1 MTMRKFNMY
10 ALMGAIALTGT
21 AGFTACSSDD
31 SLTDVAPSIS
41 GETVKTQFTISV
53 PNVNAQGSRVG
64 ADIAQQP
71 GAGGAVTF
79 RGLQNMRLVPI
90 AYTSI
95 PTTEGRLDETMGDQ
109 TTAYNPIVLPAMAA
123 GDIDLKDAGTDKYK
137 VYNDVDIP
145 TGINAFVFYGEAA
158 EGDETSDVVNGALDP
173 SYVDDGWNTTGQ
185 VNSLKFRLRQIYT
198 GSVAS
203 DEAALVTML
212 NAVVTAFGTPQTG
225 GVLEGLLTNFKTMT
239 AGSSNNILLAC
250 QQLYNTLCETD
261 NGIDTNDA
269 TLVTAVKNVLVD
281 GQEAYFSTTQ
291 TSAPY
296 TLAWKTDPNFPG
308 KYNLPDGAV
317 QLTYDTTTNP
327 DSPTFA
333 YANNANYTGEE
344 VVGQFQNIALGDYV
358 YPASLYYWVPTTI
371 RISDNAVLSNLS
383 SPTSWEAILGNYATS
398 GSYTQAAV
406 SATTQSVSLYSP
418 IQYAVASFE
427 INAYFDGEIEDG
439 GENFP
444 GGGKV
449 VTIPTDGMK
458 LTGILIGGQKTVG
471 WDFRQP
477 ATDFTGNDNKEY
489 TIYDASHKS
498 GTGGADAWIPV
509 KTSSTGITPAYSLAL
524 ETKGATDADPEKV
537 RFALEFINN
546 TTEEFVGRD
555 GIVPVGGK
563 FYLVG
568 ELDSETTADG
578 ENAHVKVFEQDHMT
592 VANVSITSLKNAYNT
607 LPDLRSPRLEL
618 GLSVDLTWQTGL
630 EQDVVID

>member
-1 MTMRKFNMY
+1 MIMRKLNKF

-31 SLTDVAPSIS
+31 VLGENGPSISS

-53 PNVNAQGSRVG
+53 PNVSAQGSRVG
-64 ADIAQQP
+64 ADIAQQGNP
-71 GAGGAVTF
+71 VVF

-90 AYTSI
+90 AYE
-95 PTTEGRLDETMGDQ
+95 TTPAQEGRLDATMGGQ
-109 TTAYNPIVLPAMAA
+109 KTAYNPIVLPAMTTS
-123 GDIDLKDAGTDKYK
+123 DLETATNNDRYK
-137 VYNDVDIP
+137 VYNDIDIP

-185 VNSLKFRLRQIYT
+185 VNSLKFRLRPIFT
-198 GSVAS
+198 GSAES
-203 DEAALVTML
+203 DENSLVTML
-212 NAVVTAFGTPQTG
+212 NAIVTAFGTPKAD
-225 GVLEGLLTNFKTMT
+225 GVLEGLLNNFKKMT

-250 QQLYNTLCETD
+250 EQLYNTLSDTGVNFDTD
-261 NGIDTNDA
+261 DN
-269 TLVTAVKNVLVD
+269 TLVNAVKTALE
-281 GQEAYFSTTQ
+281 GYFNKTGD
-291 TSAPY
+291 SAPY
-296 TLAWKTDPNFPG
+296 TLSWKTDPNFPG

-317 QLTYDTTTNP
+317 QLTYADN
-327 DSPTFA
+327 SFA
-333 YANNANYTGEE
+333 YTDNVNYTPETE
-344 VVGQFQNIALGDYV
+344 VTGQLRGVALSDYV

-383 SPTSWEAILGNYATS
+383 SPASWEAILGNYATS
-398 GSYTQAAV
+398 GSYNQAAV

-418 IQYAVASFE
+418 IEYAVASFE
-427 INAYFDGEIEDG
+427 VNAYFDGEIEDG

-471 WDFRQP
+471 WNFRQP
-477 ATDFTGNDNKEY
+477 ETAFADDDNKEY

-498 GTGGADAWIPV
+498 GTGGADAWIPI

-524 ETKGATDADPEKV
+524 ETKGTTDNDPETV

-607 LPDLRSPRLEL
+607 IPDLRSPRLEL

>member
-1 MTMRKFNMY
+1 MRKLNKF

-31 SLTDVAPSIS
+31 VLGENGPSISS

-53 PNVNAQGSRVG
+53 PNVSAQGSRVG
-64 ADIAQQP
+64 ADIAQQGDP
-71 GAGGAVTF
+71 VTF

-90 AYTSI
+90 AYATT
-95 PTTEGRLDETMGDQ
+95 PTQEGRLDATMGNQ
-109 TTAYNPIVLPAMAA
+109 KTAYNPIVLPAMTT
-123 GDIDLKDAGTDKYK
+123 GDLKDAGTDKYK

-185 VNSLKFRLRQIYT
+185 VNSLKFRLRPIFT
-198 GSVAS
+198 GSAES
-203 DEAALVTML
+203 DENSLVTML
-212 NAVVTAFGTPQTG
+212 NAIVTAFGTPKAD
-225 GVLEGLLTNFKTMT
+225 GVLEGLLNNFKKMT

-250 QQLYNTLCETD
+250 EQLYNTLSDTGVNFDTD
-261 NGIDTNDA
+261 DN
-269 TLVTAVKNVLVD
+269 TLVNAVKTALE
-281 GQEAYFSTTQ
+281 GYFNKTGD
-291 TSAPY
+291 SAPY
-296 TLAWKTDPNFPG
+296 TLSWKTDPNFPG

-317 QLTYDTTTNP
+317 QLTYADN
-327 DSPTFA
+327 SFA
-333 YANNANYTGEE
+333 YTDNVNYTPETE
-344 VVGQFQNIALGDYV
+344 VTGQLRGVALGDYV

-371 RISDNAVLSNLS
+371 RISDNSVLSNIS
-383 SPTSWEAILGNYATS
+383 SPTNWESILDNYETG
-398 GSYTQAAV
+398 GSYTPTNV
-406 SATTQSVSLYSP
+406 SITTQSVSLYSP
-418 IQYAVASFE
+418 IQYAVASF
-427 INAYFDGEIEDG
+427 IVNAYFKGEIED
-439 GENFP
+439 

-449 VTIPTDGMK
+449 VTIPTEGMK

-524 ETKGATDADPEKV
+524 ETKSAVSTDPETV

-546 TTEEFVGRD
+546 TDEEFVGRD
-555 GIVPVGGK
+555 GIVPVDGK

-568 ELDSETTADG
+568 ELHSETTADG
-578 ENAHVKVFEQDHMT
+578 GDAHVKVFEQDHKT
-592 VANVSITSLKNAYNT
+592 TANVEITSLKNAYNT
-607 LPDLRSPRLEL
+607 IPDLRSPRLEL
-618 GLSVDLTWQTGL
+618 GLSVDLEWQEGL
-630 EQDVVID
+630 TDDVVIE

>member
-1 MTMRKFNMY
+1 
-10 ALMGAIALTGT
+10 
-21 AGFTACSSDD
+21 
-31 SLTDVAPSIS
+31 
-41 GETVKTQFTISV
+41 
-53 PNVNAQGSRVG
+53 
-64 ADIAQQP
+64 
-71 GAGGAVTF
+71 
-79 RGLQNMRLVPI
+79 
-90 AYTSI
+90 
-95 PTTEGRLDETMGDQ
+95 MGDQ
-109 TTAYNPIVLPAMAA
+109 KTAYNPIVLPAMAT
-123 GDIDLKDAGTDKYK
+123 GDLKDAGTDKYK

-185 VNSLKFRLRQIYT
+185 VNSLKFRLRPIFT
-198 GSVAS
+198 GSAES
-203 DEAALVTML
+203 DENSLVTML
-212 NAVVTAFGTPQTG
+212 NAIVTAFGTPKAD
-225 GVLEGLLTNFKTMT
+225 GVLEGLLNNFKKMT

-250 QQLYNTLCETD
+250 EQLYNTLSDTGVNFDTD
-261 NGIDTNDA
+261 DES
-269 TLVTAVKNVLVD
+269 LVTAVKTALE
-281 GQEAYFSTTQ
+281 GYFNKTGD
-291 TSAPY
+291 SAPY
-296 TLAWKTDPNFPG
+296 TLSWKTDPNFPG

-317 QLTYDTTTNP
+317 QLTYSTN
-327 DSPTFA
+327 TFA
-333 YANNANYTGEE
+333 YTDNVNYTPETE
-344 VVGQFQNIALGDYV
+344 VTGQLRGVALGDYV

-371 RISDNAVLSNLS
+371 RISDNSVLSNIS
-383 SPTSWEAILGNYATS
+383 SPASWDGILDNYETG
-398 GSYTQAAV
+398 GSYTQTNV
-406 SATTQSVSLYSP
+406 SITTQSVSLYSP
-418 IQYAVASFE
+418 IQYAVASF
-427 INAYFDGEIEDG
+427 IVNAYFKGEIEDG

-477 ATDFTGNDNKEY
+477 ATGFTGNDNKEY

-524 ETKGATDADPEKV
+524 ETKGTTDKDPETV

-568 ELDSETTADG
+568 ELESETTADATEDG
-578 ENAHVKVFEQDHMT
+578 KEPHVKVFEQDHKT
-592 VANVSITSLKNAYNT
+592 VANVSITSLKNAYNCI
-607 LPDLRSPRLEL
+607 PDLRSPRLEL
-618 GLSVDLTWQTGL
+618 GLSVNLKWEDGL
-630 EQDVVID
+630 VANVTID

>member
-1 MTMRKFNMY
+1 MRKLNKF

-31 SLTDVAPSIS
+31 VLGENGPSISS

-53 PNVNAQGSRVG
+53 PNVSAQGSRVG
-64 ADIAQQP
+64 ADIAQQGDP
-71 GAGGAVTF
+71 VTF

-90 AYTSI
+90 AYATT
-95 PTTEGRLDETMGDQ
+95 PTQEGRLDATMGDQ
-109 TTAYNPIVLPAMAA
+109 KTAYNPIVLPAMAT
-123 GDIDLKDAGTDKYK
+123 GDLKDAGTDKYK

-185 VNSLKFRLRQIYT
+185 VNSLKFRLRPIFT
-198 GSVAS
+198 GSAES
-203 DEAALVTML
+203 DENSLVTML
-212 NAVVTAFGTPQTG
+212 NAIVTAFGTPKAD
-225 GVLEGLLTNFKTMT
+225 GVLEGLLNNFKKMT

-250 QQLYNTLCETD
+250 EQLYNTLSDTGVNFDTGD
-261 NGIDTNDA
+261 N
-269 TLVTAVKNVLVD
+269 TLVNAVKTALE
-281 GQEAYFSTTQ
+281 GYFNKTGD
-291 TSAPY
+291 SAPY
-296 TLAWKTDPNFPG
+296 TLSWKTDPNFPG

-317 QLTYDTTTNP
+317 QLTYADN
-327 DSPTFA
+327 SFA
-333 YANNANYTGEE
+333 YTDNVNYTPETE
-344 VVGQFQNIALGDYV
+344 VTGQLRGVALGDYV

-371 RISDNAVLSNLS
+371 RISNSSVLSNISSS
-383 SPTSWEAILGNYATS
+383 SPTSWDGILDNYET
-398 GSYTQAAV
+398 GDSYIPANV
-406 SATTQSVSLYSP
+406 SITTQSVSLYSP
-418 IQYAVASFE
+418 IQYAVASF
-427 INAYFDGEIEDG
+427 IVNAYFKGEIED
-439 GENFP
+439 

-449 VTIPTDGMK
+449 VTIPTEGMK

-477 ATDFTGNDNKEY
+477 ATAFTDNDNKEY

-498 GTGGADAWIPV
+498 GTSGENAWIPV

-524 ETKGATDADPEKV
+524 ETKGAVNTDPETV

-546 TTEEFVGRD
+546 TDEEFVGRD

-568 ELDSETTADG
+568 ELHSETTADG
-578 ENAHVKVFEQDHMT
+578 GDAHVKVFEQDHT
-592 VANVSITSLKNAYNT
+592 TTANVEITSLKNAYNT
-607 LPDLRSPRLEL
+607 IPDLRSPRLEL
-618 GLSVDLTWQTGL
+618 GLSVDLEWQEGL
-630 EQDVVID
+630 TDDVVIE

>member
-1 MTMRKFNMY
+1 MRKLNKF

-31 SLTDVAPSIS
+31 VLGENGPSISS

-53 PNVNAQGSRVG
+53 PNVSAQGSRVG
-64 ADIAQQP
+64 ADIAQQGDP
-71 GAGGAVTF
+71 VTF

-90 AYTSI
+90 AYA
-95 PTTEGRLDETMGDQ
+95 TTPPQEGRLDATMGDQ
-109 TTAYNPIVLPAMAA
+109 KTAYNPIVLPAMAT
-123 GDIDLKDAGTDKYK
+123 GDLKGAGTDKYK

-185 VNSLKFRLRQIYT
+185 VNSLKFRLRPIFT
-198 GSVAS
+198 GSAES
-203 DEAALVTML
+203 DENSLVTML
-212 NAVVTAFGTPQTG
+212 NAIVTAFGTPKAD
-225 GVLEGLLTNFKTMT
+225 GVLEGLLNNFKKMT

-250 QQLYNTLCETD
+250 EQLYNTLSDTGVNFDTD
-261 NGIDTNDA
+261 DES
-269 TLVTAVKNVLVD
+269 LVTAVKTALE
-281 GQEAYFSTTQ
+281 GYFNKTG
-291 TSAPY
+291 ADAHY
-296 TLAWKTDPNFPG
+296 TLSWKTDPNFPG

-371 RISDNAVLSNLS
+371 RISDNAVLSNLN
-383 SPTSWEAILGNYATS
+383 SPASWEAILGNYAPS
-398 GSYTQAAV
+398 GSYNQAAV

-427 INAYFDGEIEDG
+427 VNAYFNGEIEDG

-471 WDFRQP
+471 WNFRQP
-477 ATDFTGNDNKEY
+477 ETTFTGDDSKEY
-489 TIYDASHKS
+489 TIYDASQKS
-498 GTGGADAWIPV
+498 GENAWIPI
-509 KTSSTGITPAYSLAL
+509 KTSSKGITPAYSLAL
-524 ETKGATDADPEKV
+524 ETKGTTDNDPETV

-607 LPDLRSPRLEL
+607 IPDLRSPRLEL

>member
-1 MTMRKFNMY
+1 MRKFNMY

-31 SLTDVAPSIS
+31 GLGENGPSISS

-53 PNVNAQGSRVG
+53 PNVSAQGSRVG
-64 ADIAQQP
+64 ADIAQQGDP
-71 GAGGAVTF
+71 VTF

-90 AYTSI
+90 AYKTT
-95 PTTEGRLDETMGDQ
+95 PTQEGRLDATMGNQ
-109 TTAYNPIVLPAMAA
+109 ETSYNPIVLPAMTTT
-123 GDIDLKDAGTDKYK
+123 DLQTATNKDRYR
-137 VYNDVDIP
+137 VYNDIDIP
-145 TGINAFVFYGEAA
+145 VGTNAFLFYGEAA
-158 EGDETSDVVNGALDP
+158 EVTGTTDVDNGALDP
-173 SYVDDGWNTTGQ
+173 SYVDDGWNTAGT
-185 VNSLKFRLRQIYT
+185 VSDIKFRLRQIYT

-212 NAVVTAFGTPQTG
+212 NAVVTAFGTPQTD
-225 GVLEGLLTNFKTMT
+225 GVLEGLLTNFKEMT

-250 QQLYNTLCETD
+250 QQLYNTLSEEG
-261 NGIDTNDA
+261 NGIDEADA

-281 GQEAYFSTTQ
+281 GTDAYFTTQQ

-371 RISDNAVLSNLS
+371 RISDNAVLSNLN
-383 SPTSWEAILGNYATS
+383 SPASWEAILGNYATS
-398 GSYTQAAV
+398 GSYNQAAV

-427 INAYFDGEIEDG
+427 VNAYFNGEIEDG
-439 GENFP
+439 GEDFD

-449 VTIPTDGMK
+449 VTIPTEGMK

-477 ATDFTGNDNKEY
+477 ATAFTDNDNKEY

-498 GTGGADAWIPV
+498 GTSGENAWIPV
-509 KTSSTGITPAYSLAL
+509 KTSSTDITPAYSLAL
-524 ETKGATDADPEKV
+524 ETKGATDANPEKV

-568 ELDSETTADG
+568 ELESETTADATEDG
-578 ENAHVKVFEQDHMT
+578 KEPHVKVFEQDHKT
-592 VANVSITSLKNAYNT
+592 VANVSITSLKNAYNCI
-607 LPDLRSPRLEL
+607 PDLRSPRLEL
-618 GLSVDLTWQTGL
+618 GLSVNLKWEDGL
-630 EQDVVID
+630 VANVTID

>member
-1 MTMRKFNMY
+1 MIMRKLNKF

-31 SLTDVAPSIS
+31 VLGENGPSISS

-53 PNVNAQGSRVG
+53 PNVSAQGSRVG
-64 ADIAQQP
+64 ADIAQQGDP
-71 GAGGAVTF
+71 VTF

-90 AYTSI
+90 AYATT
-95 PTTEGRLDETMGDQ
+95 PTQEGRLDATMGDQ
-109 TTAYNPIVLPAMAA
+109 KTAYNPIVLPAMAT
-123 GDIDLKDAGTDKYK
+123 GDLKDAGTDKYK

-185 VNSLKFRLRQIYT
+185 VNSLKFRLRPIFT
-198 GSVAS
+198 GSAES
-203 DEAALVTML
+203 DENSLVTML
-212 NAVVTAFGTPQTG
+212 NAIVTAFGTPKAD
-225 GVLEGLLTNFKTMT
+225 GVLEGLLNNFKKMT

-250 QQLYNTLCETD
+250 EQLYNTLSDTGVNFGTD
-261 NGIDTNDA
+261 DN
-269 TLVTAVKNVLVD
+269 TLVNAVKTALE
-281 GQEAYFSTTQ
+281 GYFNKTGD
-291 TSAPY
+291 SAPY
-296 TLAWKTDPNFPG
+296 TLSWKTDPNFPG

-317 QLTYDTTTNP
+317 QLTYADN
-327 DSPTFA
+327 SFA
-333 YANNANYTGEE
+333 YTDNVNYTPETE
-344 VVGQFQNIALGDYV
+344 VTGQLRRVALGDYV

-371 RISDNAVLSNLS
+371 RISNNSVLSNISSS
-383 SPTSWEAILGNYATS
+383 SPTSWDGILDNYET
-398 GSYTQAAV
+398 GDSYIPANV
-406 SATTQSVSLYSP
+406 SITTQSVSLYSP
-418 IQYAVASFE
+418 IQYAVASF
-427 INAYFDGEIEDG
+427 IVNAYFKGEIED
-439 GENFP
+439 

-449 VTIPTDGMK
+449 VTIPTEGMK

-524 ETKGATDADPEKV
+524 ETKGTTDTDPETV

-546 TTEEFVGRD
+546 TEEEFVGRD

-568 ELDSETTADG
+568 ELHSETTADG
-578 ENAHVKVFEQDHMT
+578 GDAHVKVFEQDHKT
-592 VANVSITSLKNAYNT
+592 VANVSITSLKNAYNCI
-607 LPDLRSPRLEL
+607 PDLRSPRLEL
-618 GLSVDLTWQTGL
+618 GLSVNLKWEDGL
-630 EQDVVID
+630 VANVTID

>member
-1 MTMRKFNMY
+1 MRKLNKF

-31 SLTDVAPSIS
+31 VLGENGPSISS

-53 PNVNAQGSRVG
+53 PNVSAQGSRVG
-64 ADIAQQP
+64 ADIAQQGDP
-71 GAGGAVTF
+71 VTF
-79 RGLQNMRLVPI
+79 RGLQNMRLIPI
-90 AYTSI
+90 AYE
-95 PTTEGRLDETMGDQ
+95 TTPAQEGRLDATMGGQ
-109 TTAYNPIVLPAMAA
+109 KTAYNPIVLPAMTTS
-123 GDIDLKDAGTDKYK
+123 DLETATNKDRYK
-137 VYNDVDIP
+137 VYNDIDIP

-185 VNSLKFRLRQIYT
+185 VNSLKFRLRPIFT
-198 GSVAS
+198 GSAES
-203 DEAALVTML
+203 DENSLVTML
-212 NAVVTAFGTPQTG
+212 NAIVTAFGTPKAD
-225 GVLEGLLTNFKTMT
+225 GVLEGLLNNFKKMT

-250 QQLYNTLCETD
+250 EQLYNTLSDTGVNFDTD
-261 NGIDTNDA
+261 DES
-269 TLVTAVKNVLVD
+269 LVTAVKTALE
-281 GQEAYFSTTQ
+281 GYFNKTG
-291 TSAPY
+291 ADAHY
-296 TLAWKTDPNFPG
+296 TLSWKTDPNFPG

-344 VVGQFQNIALGDYV
+344 VAGQFQNIALGDYV

-371 RISDNAVLSNLS
+371 RISDNAVLSNLN
-383 SPTSWEAILGNYATS
+383 SPASWDAVLDGYETD
-398 GSYTQAAV
+398 GSYNTQAAV
-406 SATTQSVSLYSP
+406 GPSTQSVSLYSP

-427 INAYFDGEIEDG
+427 VNAYFDGEIEDG

-471 WDFRQP
+471 WNFRQP
-477 ATDFTGNDNKEY
+477 ETAFTGDDSKEY
-489 TIYDASHKS
+489 TIYDASQKS
-498 GTGGADAWIPV
+498 GENAWIPI

-524 ETKGATDADPEKV
+524 ETKGTTDNDPETV

-578 ENAHVKVFEQDHMT
+578 KNAHVKVFEQDHMT

-607 LPDLRSPRLEL
+607 IPDLRSPRLEL

>member
-1 MTMRKFNMY
+1 MIMRKFNMY

-31 SLTDVAPSIS
+31 VLGENGPSISS

-64 ADIAQQP
+64 ADIAQQGNP
-71 GAGGAVTF
+71 VTF

-90 AYTSI
+90 AYKTI
-95 PTTEGRLDETMGDQ
+95 PATEGRLDETMGNQ
-109 TTAYNPIVLPAMAA
+109 ETAYNPIVLPAMTT
-123 GDIDLKDAGTDKYK
+123 GNLKDAGTDKYK
-137 VYNDVDIP
+137 VYNDIDIP

-185 VNSLKFRLRQIYT
+185 VNSLKFRLRPIFT
-198 GSVAS
+198 GSAES
-203 DEAALVTML
+203 DENSLVTML
-212 NAVVTAFGTPQTG
+212 NAIVTAFGTPKAD
-225 GVLEGLLTNFKTMT
+225 GVLEGLLNNFKKMT

-250 QQLYNTLCETD
+250 EQLYNTLSDTGVSFDTD
-261 NGIDTNDA
+261 DEN
-269 TLVTAVKNVLVD
+269 LVSAVKSELEKHFDKSGEN
-281 GQEAYFSTTQ
+281 
-291 TSAPY
+291 APY
-296 TLAWKTDPNFPG
+296 TFTWKTDPNFPG

-317 QLTYDTTTNP
+317 QLTYSTN
-327 DSPTFA
+327 TFA
-333 YANNANYTGEE
+333 YTDNVNYTPETD
-344 VVGQFQNIALGDYV
+344 VTGQLQQVALSDYV

-371 RISDNAVLSNLS
+371 RISDNSVLGNLS
-383 SPTSWEAILGNYATS
+383 SPTSWKGILDNYAS
-398 GSYTQAAV
+398 GGSYTQTNV

-418 IQYAVASFE
+418 IEYAVASF
-427 INAYFDGEIEDG
+427 IVNAYFKGEIEDG

-449 VTIPTDGMK
+449 VTIPTEGMK

-471 WDFRQP
+471 WNFRQP
-477 ATDFTGNDNKEY
+477 ATAFADNDNKEY
-489 TIYDASHKS
+489 TIYDGSQK
-498 GTGGADAWIPV
+498 ADGNNWIPV
-509 KTSSTGITPAYSLAL
+509 KTSSKGIIPAYSLAL
-524 ETKGATDADPEKV
+524 ETKGTTDNDPETV

-568 ELDSETTADG
+568 ELHSETTADG
-578 ENAHVKVFEQDHMT
+578 RDAHVKVFEQDHT
-592 VANVSITSLKNAYNT
+592 TTANVEITSLKNAYNT
-607 LPDLRSPRLEL
+607 IPDLRSPRLEL

-630 EQDVVID
+630 TDDVVIE

>member
-1 MTMRKFNMY
+1 MIMRKLNKF

-31 SLTDVAPSIS
+31 VLGENGPSISS

-53 PNVNAQGSRVG
+53 PNVSAQGSRVG
-64 ADIAQQP
+64 EDIAQQGNP
-71 GAGGAVTF
+71 VVF

-90 AYTSI
+90 AYE
-95 PTTEGRLDETMGDQ
+95 TTPAQEGRLDATMGGQ

-185 VNSLKFRLRQIYT
+185 VNSLKFRLRPIFT
-198 GSVAS
+198 GSAES
-203 DEAALVTML
+203 DENSLVTML
-212 NAVVTAFGTPQTG
+212 NAIVTAFGTPKAD
-225 GVLEGLLTNFKTMT
+225 GVLAGLLENFKGMT

-250 QQLYNTLCETD
+250 EQLYNTLSDTGVNFDTD
-261 NGIDTNDA
+261 DES
-269 TLVTAVKNVLVD
+269 LVTAVKAALD
-281 GQEAYFSTTQ
+281 TYFDKTGA
-291 TSAPY
+291 SAPY
-296 TLAWKTDPNFPG
+296 TLSWKTDPNFPG

-317 QLTYDTTTNP
+317 QLTYKDN
-327 DSPTFA
+327 SFA
-333 YANNANYTGEE
+333 YTDNVNYTPDTE
-344 VVGQFQNIALGDYV
+344 VTGQLRGVALSDYV

-371 RISDNAVLSNLS
+371 RISDNSVLSNIS
-383 SPTSWEAILGNYATS
+383 SPASWDGILDNYETG
-398 GSYTQAAV
+398 GSYTPANV
-406 SATTQSVSLYSP
+406 SITTQSVSLYSP
-418 IQYAVASFE
+418 IQYAVASF
-427 INAYFDGEIEDG
+427 IVNAYFKGEIEDG

-524 ETKGATDADPEKV
+524 ETKGTTDKDPETV

-546 TTEEFVGRD
+546 TEEEFVGRD

-568 ELDSETTADG
+568 ELHSETTADG
-578 ENAHVKVFEQDHMT
+578 GDAHVKVFEQDHKT
-592 VANVSITSLKNAYNT
+592 VANVSITSLKNAYNCI
-607 LPDLRSPRLEL
+607 PDLRSPRLEL
-618 GLSVDLTWQTGL
+618 GLSVNLKWEDGL
-630 EQDVVID
+630 VANVTID

>member
-1 MTMRKFNMY
+1 MIMRKLNKF

-31 SLTDVAPSIS
+31 VLGENGPSISS

-53 PNVNAQGSRVG
+53 PNVSAQGSRVG
-64 ADIAQQP
+64 EDIAQQGNP
-71 GAGGAVTF
+71 VVF

-90 AYTSI
+90 AYE
-95 PTTEGRLDETMGDQ
+95 TTPAQEGRLDATMGDQ

-173 SYVDDGWNTTGQ
+173 SYVDDGWNESGK
-185 VNSLKFRLRQIYT
+185 VNLLKFRLRPIFT
-198 GSVAS
+198 GNAES
-203 DEAALVTML
+203 DETSLVTML
-212 NAVVTAFGTPQTG
+212 NAIVTAFGTPKAD
-225 GVLEGLLTNFKTMT
+225 GVLEGLLNNFKKMT

-250 QQLYNTLCETD
+250 EQLYNTLSDTGVNFDTD
-261 NGIDTNDA
+261 DES
-269 TLVTAVKNVLVD
+269 LVTAVKAALD
-281 GQEAYFSTTQ
+281 TYFDKTGA
-291 TSAPY
+291 SASY
-296 TLAWKTDPNFPG
+296 TLSWKTDPNFPG

-317 QLTYDTTTNP
+317 QLTYKDN
-327 DSPTFA
+327 SFA
-333 YANNANYTGEE
+333 YTDNVNYTPDTE
-344 VVGQFQNIALGDYV
+344 VTGQLRGVALGDYV

-371 RISDNAVLSNLS
+371 RISDNSVLSNIS
-383 SPTSWEAILGNYATS
+383 SPTNWESILDNYETG
-398 GSYTQAAV
+398 GSYTPAKV
-406 SATTQSVSLYSP
+406 STTTQSVSLYSP
-418 IQYAVASFE
+418 IQYAVASF
-427 INAYFDGEIEDG
+427 IVNAYFKGEIEDG
-439 GENFP
+439 GEDFA

-477 ATDFTGNDNKEY
+477 ATAFTDNDNKEY

-498 GTGGADAWIPV
+498 GTSGENAWIPV

-524 ETKGATDADPEKV
+524 ETKGAVSKDPETV

-546 TTEEFVGRD
+546 TDEEFVGRD

-568 ELDSETTADG
+568 ELHSETTADG
-578 ENAHVKVFEQDHMT
+578 GDAHVKVFEQDHT
-592 VANVSITSLKNAYNT
+592 TTANVEITSLKNAYNT
-607 LPDLRSPRLEL
+607 IPDLRSPRLEL
-618 GLSVDLTWQTGL
+618 GLSVDLEWQEGL
-630 EQDVVID
+630 TDDVVIE

>member
-1 MTMRKFNMY
+1 MRKLNKF

-31 SLTDVAPSIS
+31 VLGENGPSISS
-41 GETVKTQFTISV
+41 GETVKTQFTISL
-53 PNVNAQGSRVG
+53 PNVSAQGSRVG
-64 ADIAQQP
+64 ADIAQQGNP
-71 GAGGAVTF
+71 VVF

-90 AYTSI
+90 AYK
-95 PTTEGRLDETMGDQ
+95 TTPAQEGRLDATMGDQ

-185 VNSLKFRLRQIYT
+185 VNSLKFRLRPIFT
-198 GSVAS
+198 GSAES
-203 DEAALVTML
+203 DENSLVTML
-212 NAVVTAFGTPQTG
+212 NAIVTAFGTPKAD
-225 GVLEGLLTNFKTMT
+225 GVLEGLLNNFKKMT

-250 QQLYNTLCETD
+250 EQLYNTLSDTGVNFDTD
-261 NGIDTNDA
+261 DN
-269 TLVTAVKNVLVD
+269 TLVNAVKTALE
-281 GQEAYFSTTQ
+281 GYFNKTGD
-291 TSAPY
+291 SAPY
-296 TLAWKTDPNFPG
+296 TLSWKTDPNFPG

-317 QLTYDTTTNP
+317 QLTYADN
-327 DSPTFA
+327 SFA
-333 YANNANYTGEE
+333 YTDNVNYTPETE
-344 VVGQFQNIALGDYV
+344 VTGQLRGVALGDYV

-371 RISDNAVLSNLS
+371 RISDHSVLSNIS
-383 SPTSWEAILGNYATS
+383 SPTNWESILDNYET
-398 GSYTQAAV
+398 GDSYTPTNV
-406 SATTQSVSLYSP
+406 SITTQSVSLYSP
-418 IQYAVASFE
+418 IQYAVASF
-427 INAYFDGEIEDG
+427 IVNAYFKGEIEDG
-439 GENFP
+439 GEDFA

-449 VTIPTDGMK
+449 VTIPTEGMK

-477 ATDFTGNDNKEY
+477 ATDFTDNDNKEY

-524 ETKGATDADPEKV
+524 ETKGTTDTDPETV

-546 TTEEFVGRD
+546 TEEEFVGRD

-568 ELDSETTADG
+568 ELHSETTADG
-578 ENAHVKVFEQDHMT
+578 GDAHVKVFEQDHKT
-592 VANVSITSLKNAYNT
+592 TANVEITSLKNAYNT
-607 LPDLRSPRLEL
+607 IPDLRSPRLEL
-618 GLSVDLTWQTGL
+618 GLSVDLEWQEGL
-630 EQDVVID
+630 TDDVVIE

>member
-1 MTMRKFNMY
+1 MRKLNKF
-10 ALMGAIALTGT
+10 ALMGAIALTGA

-31 SLTDVAPSIS
+31 VLGENGPSISS

-53 PNVNAQGSRVG
+53 PNVSAQGSRVG
-64 ADIAQQP
+64 EDIAQQGNP
-71 GAGGAVTF
+71 VVF

-90 AYTSI
+90 AYE
-95 PTTEGRLDETMGDQ
+95 TTPAQEGRLDATMGDQ

-173 SYVDDGWNTTGQ
+173 SYVDDGWNESGK
-185 VNSLKFRLRQIYT
+185 VNLLKFRLRPIFT
-198 GSVAS
+198 GSAES
-203 DEAALVTML
+203 DENSLVTML
-212 NAVVTAFGTPQTG
+212 NAIVTAFGTPKAD
-225 GVLEGLLTNFKTMT
+225 GVLEGLLNNFKKMT

-250 QQLYNTLCETD
+250 EQLYNTLSDTGVNFDTD
-261 NGIDTNDA
+261 DN
-269 TLVTAVKNVLVD
+269 TLVNAVKTALE
-281 GQEAYFSTTQ
+281 GYFNKTGD
-291 TSAPY
+291 SAPY
-296 TLAWKTDPNFPG
+296 TLSWKTDPNFPG

-317 QLTYDTTTNP
+317 QLTYADN
-327 DSPTFA
+327 SFA
-333 YANNANYTGEE
+333 YTDNVNYTPETE
-344 VVGQFQNIALGDYV
+344 VTGQLRGVALGDYV

-371 RISDNAVLSNLS
+371 RISDNSVLSNISSS
-383 SPTSWEAILGNYATS
+383 SPASWDGILDNYETG
-398 GSYTQAAV
+398 GSYTQTNV
-406 SATTQSVSLYSP
+406 SITTQSVSLYSP
-418 IQYAVASFE
+418 IQYAVASF
-427 INAYFDGEIEDG
+427 IVKAYFKGEIEDG
-439 GENFP
+439 GEDFA

-449 VTIPTDGMK
+449 VTIPTEGMK

-498 GTGGADAWIPV
+498 GTSGENAWIPV

-524 ETKGATDADPEKV
+524 ETKGAVNNTDPETV

-546 TTEEFVGRD
+546 TEEEFVGRD

-568 ELDSETTADG
+568 ELHSETTADG
-578 ENAHVKVFEQDHMT
+578 GDAHVKVFEQDHT
-592 VANVSITSLKNAYNT
+592 TTANVEITSLKNAYNT
-607 LPDLRSPRLEL
+607 IPDLRSPRLEL

-630 EQDVVID
+630 KQDVVID

>member
-1 MTMRKFNMY
+1 MRKLNKF

-31 SLTDVAPSIS
+31 VLGENGPSISS

-53 PNVNAQGSRVG
+53 PNVSAQGSRVG
-64 ADIAQQP
+64 ADIAQQGDP
-71 GAGGAVTF
+71 VTF

-90 AYTSI
+90 AYA
-95 PTTEGRLDETMGDQ
+95 TTPPQEGRLDATMGDQ
-109 TTAYNPIVLPAMAA
+109 KTAYNPIVLPAMAT
-123 GDIDLKDAGTDKYK
+123 GDLKDAGTDRYK

-185 VNSLKFRLRQIYT
+185 VNSLKFRLRPIFT
-198 GSVAS
+198 GSAES
-203 DEAALVTML
+203 DENSLVTML
-212 NAVVTAFGTPQTG
+212 NAIVTAFGTPKAD
-225 GVLEGLLTNFKTMT
+225 GVLKGLLNNFKKMT

-250 QQLYNTLCETD
+250 EQLYNTLSDTGVNFDTD
-261 NGIDTNDA
+261 DES
-269 TLVTAVKNVLVD
+269 LVTAVKTALE
-281 GQEAYFSTTQ
+281 GYFNKTGTD
-291 TSAPY
+291 APY
-296 TLAWKTDPNFPG
+296 TLGWKTDPNFPG

-317 QLTYDTTTNP
+317 QLTYDTTTTP

-344 VVGQFQNIALGDYV
+344 VAGQFQNIALGDYV

-371 RISDNAVLSNLS
+371 RISDNSVLSNISSS
-383 SPTSWEAILGNYATS
+383 SPTSWDGILDKYES
-398 GSYTQAAV
+398 EGSYTPANV
-406 SATTQSVSLYSP
+406 SITTQSVSLYSP
-418 IQYAVASFE
+418 IQYAVASF
-427 INAYFDGEIEDG
+427 IVNAYFKGEIED
-439 GENFP
+439 

-449 VTIPTDGMK
+449 VTIPTEGMK

-524 ETKGATDADPEKV
+524 ETKGAVSTDPETV

-546 TTEEFVGRD
+546 TEEEFVGRD

-568 ELDSETTADG
+568 ELHSETTADG
-578 ENAHVKVFEQDHMT
+578 GDAHVKVFEQDHKTM
-592 VANVSITSLKNAYNT
+592 ANVSITSLKNAYNCI
-607 LPDLRSPRLEL
+607 PDLRSPRLEL
-618 GLSVDLTWQTGL
+618 GLSVNLKWEDGL
-630 EQDVVID
+630 VANVTID

>member
-1 MTMRKFNMY
+1 MIMRKLNKF

-31 SLTDVAPSIS
+31 VLGENGPSISS

-53 PNVNAQGSRVG
+53 PNVSAQGSRVG
-64 ADIAQQP
+64 EDIAQQGNP
-71 GAGGAVTF
+71 VVF

-90 AYTSI
+90 AYE
-95 PTTEGRLDETMGDQ
+95 TTPAQEGRLDATMGDQ

-173 SYVDDGWNTTGQ
+173 SYVDDGWNESGK
-185 VNSLKFRLRQIYT
+185 VNLLKFRLRPIFT
-198 GSVAS
+198 GSAES
-203 DEAALVTML
+203 DENSLVTML
-212 NAVVTAFGTPQTG
+212 NAIVTAFGTPKAD
-225 GVLEGLLTNFKTMT
+225 GVLEGLLNNFKKMT

-250 QQLYNTLCETD
+250 EQLYNTLSDTGVNFDTD
-261 NGIDTNDA
+261 DES
-269 TLVTAVKNVLVD
+269 LVTAVKTALE
-281 GQEAYFSTTQ
+281 GYFNKTGD
-291 TSAPY
+291 SAPY
-296 TLAWKTDPNFPG
+296 TLSWKTDPNFPG

-317 QLTYDTTTNP
+317 QLTYSTN
-327 DSPTFA
+327 TFA
-333 YANNANYTGEE
+333 YTDNVNYTPETE
-344 VVGQFQNIALGDYV
+344 VTGQLRGVALGDYV

-371 RISDNAVLSNLS
+371 RISDNSVLSNIS
-383 SPTSWEAILGNYATS
+383 SPASWDGILDNYETG
-398 GSYTQAAV
+398 GSYTQTNV
-406 SATTQSVSLYSP
+406 SITTQSVSLYSP
-418 IQYAVASFE
+418 IQYAVASF
-427 INAYFDGEIEDG
+427 IVNAYFKGEIED
-439 GENFP
+439 

-449 VTIPTDGMK
+449 VTIPTEGMK

-524 ETKGATDADPEKV
+524 ETKGTTDTDPETV

-546 TTEEFVGRD
+546 TEEEFVGRD

-568 ELDSETTADG
+568 ELHSETTADG
-578 ENAHVKVFEQDHMT
+578 GDAHVKVFEQDHKT
-592 VANVSITSLKNAYNT
+592 VANVSITSLKNAYNCI
-607 LPDLRSPRLEL
+607 PDLRSPRLEL
-618 GLSVDLTWQTGL
+618 GLSVNLKWEDGL
-630 EQDVVID
+630 VANVTID

>member
-1 MTMRKFNMY
+1 MIMRKLNKF

-31 SLTDVAPSIS
+31 VLGENGPSISS

-53 PNVNAQGSRVG
+53 PNVSAQGSRVG
-64 ADIAQQP
+64 ADIAQQGDP
-71 GAGGAVTF
+71 VTF

-90 AYTSI
+90 AYATT
-95 PTTEGRLDETMGDQ
+95 PTQEGRLDATMGDQ
-109 TTAYNPIVLPAMAA
+109 KTAYNPIVLPAMAT
-123 GDIDLKDAGTDKYK
+123 GDLKDAGTDKYK

-145 TGINAFVFYGEAA
+145 TRINAFVFYGEAA

-185 VNSLKFRLRQIYT
+185 VNSLKFRLRPIFT
-198 GSVAS
+198 GSAES
-203 DEAALVTML
+203 DENSLVTML
-212 NAVVTAFGTPQTG
+212 NAIVTAFGTPKAD
-225 GVLEGLLTNFKTMT
+225 GVLEGLLNNFKKMT

-250 QQLYNTLCETD
+250 EQLYNTLSDTGVSFDTD
-261 NGIDTNDA
+261 DES
-269 TLVTAVKNVLVD
+269 LVTAVKTALE
-281 GQEAYFSTTQ
+281 GYFNKTGTD
-291 TSAPY
+291 APY
-296 TLAWKTDPNFPG
+296 TLGWKTDPNFPG

-317 QLTYDTTTNP
+317 QLTYADN
-327 DSPTFA
+327 SFA
-333 YANNANYTGEE
+333 YTDNVNYTPETE
-344 VVGQFQNIALGDYV
+344 VTGQLRGVALSDYV

-371 RISDNAVLSNLS
+371 RISDNSVLSNIS
-383 SPTSWEAILGNYATS
+383 SPASWDGILDNYETG
-398 GSYTQAAV
+398 GSYTQTNV
-406 SATTQSVSLYSP
+406 SITTQSVSLYSP
-418 IQYAVASFE
+418 IQYAVASF
-427 INAYFDGEIEDG
+427 IVNAYFKGEIED
-439 GENFP
+439 

-449 VTIPTDGMK
+449 VTIPTEGMK

-524 ETKGATDADPEKV
+524 ETKGTTDTDPETV

-546 TTEEFVGRD
+546 TEEEFVGRD

-568 ELDSETTADG
+568 ELHSETTADG
-578 ENAHVKVFEQDHMT
+578 GDAHVKVFEQDHKT
-592 VANVSITSLKNAYNT
+592 TANVEITSLKNAYNT
-607 LPDLRSPRLEL
+607 IPDLRSPRLEL
-618 GLSVDLTWQTGL
+618 GLSVDLEWLPGL
-630 EQDVVID
+630 TDDVVIE

>member
-1 MTMRKFNMY
+1 MRKLNKF

-31 SLTDVAPSIS
+31 VLGENGPSISS

-53 PNVNAQGSRVG
+53 PNVSAQGSRVG
-64 ADIAQQP
+64 ADIAQQGDP
-71 GAGGAVTF
+71 VTF

-90 AYTSI
+90 AYATT
-95 PTTEGRLDETMGDQ
+95 PTQEGRLDATMGDQ
-109 TTAYNPIVLPAMAA
+109 KTAYNPIVLPAMAT
-123 GDIDLKDAGTDKYK
+123 GDLKDAGTDKYK

-185 VNSLKFRLRQIYT
+185 VNSLKFRLRPIFT
-198 GSVAS
+198 GSAES
-203 DEAALVTML
+203 DENSLVTML
-212 NAVVTAFGTPQTG
+212 NAIVTAFGTPKAD
-225 GVLEGLLTNFKTMT
+225 GVLEGLLNNFKKMT

-250 QQLYNTLCETD
+250 EQLYNTLSDTGVNFGTD
-261 NGIDTNDA
+261 DN
-269 TLVTAVKNVLVD
+269 TLVNAVKTALE
-281 GQEAYFSTTQ
+281 GYFNKTGD
-291 TSAPY
+291 SAPY
-296 TLAWKTDPNFPG
+296 TLSWKTDPNFPG

-317 QLTYDTTTNP
+317 QLTYADN
-327 DSPTFA
+327 SFA
-333 YANNANYTGEE
+333 YTDNVNYTPETE
-344 VVGQFQNIALGDYV
+344 VTGQLRRVALGDYV

-371 RISDNAVLSNLS
+371 RISNNSVLSNISSS
-383 SPTSWEAILGNYATS
+383 SPTSWDGILDNYET
-398 GSYTQAAV
+398 GDSYIPANV
-406 SATTQSVSLYSP
+406 SITTQSVSLYSP
-418 IQYAVASFE
+418 IQYAVASF
-427 INAYFDGEIEDG
+427 IVNAYFKGEIED
-439 GENFP
+439 

-449 VTIPTDGMK
+449 VTIPTEGMK

-524 ETKGATDADPEKV
+524 ETKGTTDTDPETV

-546 TTEEFVGRD
+546 TEEEFVGRD

-568 ELDSETTADG
+568 ELHSETTADG
-578 ENAHVKVFEQDHMT
+578 GDAHVKVFEQDHKT
-592 VANVSITSLKNAYNT
+592 VANVSITSLKNAYNCI
-607 LPDLRSPRLEL
+607 PDLRSPRLEL
-618 GLSVDLTWQTGL
+618 GLSVNLKWEDGL
-630 EQDVVID
+630 VANVTID

>member
-1 MTMRKFNMY
+1 MIMRKLNKF

-31 SLTDVAPSIS
+31 VLGENGPSISS

-53 PNVNAQGSRVG
+53 PNVSAQGSRVG
-64 ADIAQQP
+64 ADIAQQGDP
-71 GAGGAVTF
+71 VTF

-90 AYTSI
+90 AYATT
-95 PTTEGRLDETMGDQ
+95 PTQEGRLDATMGDQ
-109 TTAYNPIVLPAMAA
+109 KTAYNPIVLPAMAT
-123 GDIDLKDAGTDKYK
+123 GDLKDAGTDKYK

-185 VNSLKFRLRQIYT
+185 VNSLKFRLRPIFT
-198 GSVAS
+198 GSAES
-203 DEAALVTML
+203 DENSLVTML
-212 NAVVTAFGTPQTG
+212 NAIVTAFGTPKAD
-225 GVLEGLLTNFKTMT
+225 GVLEGLLNNFKKMT

-250 QQLYNTLCETD
+250 EQLYNTLSDTGVNFDTGD
-261 NGIDTNDA
+261 N
-269 TLVTAVKNVLVD
+269 TLVNAVKTALE
-281 GQEAYFSTTQ
+281 GYFNKTGD
-291 TSAPY
+291 SAPY
-296 TLAWKTDPNFPG
+296 TLSWKTDPNFPG

-317 QLTYDTTTNP
+317 QLTYADN
-327 DSPTFA
+327 SFA
-333 YANNANYTGEE
+333 YTDNVNYTPETE
-344 VVGQFQNIALGDYV
+344 VTGQLRGVALGDYV

-371 RISDNAVLSNLS
+371 RISNSSVLSNISSS
-383 SPTSWEAILGNYATS
+383 SPTSWDGILDNYET
-398 GSYTQAAV
+398 GDSYIPANV
-406 SATTQSVSLYSP
+406 SITTQSVSLYSP
-418 IQYAVASFE
+418 IQYAVASF
-427 INAYFDGEIEDG
+427 IVNAYFKGEIED
-439 GENFP
+439 

-449 VTIPTDGMK
+449 VTIPTEGMK

-477 ATDFTGNDNKEY
+477 ATAFTDNDNKEY

-498 GTGGADAWIPV
+498 GTSGENAWIPV

-524 ETKGATDADPEKV
+524 ETKGAVNTDPETV

-546 TTEEFVGRD
+546 TDEEFVGRD

-568 ELDSETTADG
+568 ELHSETTADG
-578 ENAHVKVFEQDHMT
+578 GDAHVKVFEQDHT
-592 VANVSITSLKNAYNT
+592 TTANVEITSLKNAYNT
-607 LPDLRSPRLEL
+607 IPDLRSPRLEL
-618 GLSVDLTWQTGL
+618 GLSVDLEWQEGL
-630 EQDVVID
+630 TDDVVIE

>member
-1 MTMRKFNMY
+1 MRKLNKF

-31 SLTDVAPSIS
+31 VLGENGPSISS

-53 PNVNAQGSRVG
+53 PNVSAQGSRVG
-64 ADIAQQP
+64 EDIAQQGNP
-71 GAGGAVTF
+71 VVF

-90 AYTSI
+90 AYA
-95 PTTEGRLDETMGDQ
+95 TTPAQEGRLDATMGGQ
-109 TTAYNPIVLPAMAA
+109 KTAYNPIVLPAMAT
-123 GDIDLKDAGTDKYK
+123 GDLKDAGTDKYK

-185 VNSLKFRLRQIYT
+185 VNSLKFRLRPIFT
-198 GSVAS
+198 GSAES
-203 DEAALVTML
+203 DENSLVTML
-212 NAVVTAFGTPQTG
+212 NAIVTAFGTPKAD
-225 GVLEGLLTNFKTMT
+225 GVLEGLLNNFKKMT

-250 QQLYNTLCETD
+250 EQLYNTLSDTGVNFDTD
-261 NGIDTNDA
+261 DES
-269 TLVTAVKNVLVD
+269 LVTAVKTALE
-281 GQEAYFSTTQ
+281 GYFNKTGD
-291 TSAPY
+291 SAPY
-296 TLAWKTDPNFPG
+296 TLSWKTDPNFPG

-317 QLTYDTTTNP
+317 QLTYADN
-327 DSPTFA
+327 SFA
-333 YANNANYTGEE
+333 YTDNVNYTPETE
-344 VVGQFQNIALGDYV
+344 VTGQLRGVALGDYV

-371 RISDNAVLSNLS
+371 RISDNSVLSNIS
-383 SPTSWEAILGNYATS
+383 SPTNWESILDNYETR
-398 GSYTQAAV
+398 GSYTPTNV
-406 SATTQSVSLYSP
+406 SITTQSVSLYSP
-418 IQYAVASFE
+418 IQYAVASF
-427 INAYFDGEIEDG
+427 IVNAYFKGEIED
-439 GENFP
+439 

-607 LPDLRSPRLEL
+607 IPDLRSPRLEL

>member
-1 MTMRKFNMY
+1 MRKLNKF

-31 SLTDVAPSIS
+31 VLGENGPSISS

-53 PNVNAQGSRVG
+53 PNVSAQGSRVG
-64 ADIAQQP
+64 ADIAQQGDP
-71 GAGGAVTF
+71 VTF

-90 AYTSI
+90 AYA
-95 PTTEGRLDETMGDQ
+95 TTPPQEGRLDATMGDQ
-109 TTAYNPIVLPAMAA
+109 KTAYNPIVLPAMAT
-123 GDIDLKDAGTDKYK
+123 GDLKDAGTDRYK

-185 VNSLKFRLRQIYT
+185 VNSLKFRLRPIFT
-198 GSVAS
+198 GSAES
-203 DEAALVTML
+203 DENSLVTML
-212 NAVVTAFGTPQTG
+212 NAIVTAFGTPKAD
-225 GVLEGLLTNFKTMT
+225 GVLEGLLNNFKKMT

-250 QQLYNTLCETD
+250 EQLYNTLSDTGVNFDTD
-261 NGIDTNDA
+261 DN
-269 TLVTAVKNVLVD
+269 TLVNAVKTALE
-281 GQEAYFSTTQ
+281 GYFNKTGD
-291 TSAPY
+291 SAPY
-296 TLAWKTDPNFPG
+296 TLSWKTDPNFPG

-317 QLTYDTTTNP
+317 QLTYADN
-327 DSPTFA
+327 SFA
-333 YANNANYTGEE
+333 YTDNVNYTPETE
-344 VVGQFQNIALGDYV
+344 VTGQLRGVALGDYV

-371 RISDNAVLSNLS
+371 RISDHSVLSNIS
-383 SPTSWEAILGNYATS
+383 SPTNWESILDNYET
-398 GSYTQAAV
+398 GDSYTPTNV
-406 SATTQSVSLYSP
+406 SITTQSVSLYYP
-418 IQYAVASFE
+418 IQYAVASF
-427 INAYFDGEIEDG
+427 IVNAYFKGEIED
-439 GENFP
+439 

-449 VTIPTDGMK
+449 VTIPTEGMK

-489 TIYDASHKS
+489 TIYDASQVVKDGEGS
-498 GTGGADAWIPV
+498 ITTNWIPV

-524 ETKGATDADPEKV
+524 ETKRATDADPEKV

-568 ELDSETTADG
+568 ELESETTADG
-578 ENAHVKVFEQDHMT
+578 GDAHVKVFEQDHKTM
-592 VANVSITSLKNAYNT
+592 ANVSITSLKNAYNCI
-607 LPDLRSPRLEL
+607 PDLRSPRLEL
-618 GLSVDLTWQTGL
+618 GLSVNLKWEDGL
-630 EQDVVID
+630 VANVTID

>member
-1 MTMRKFNMY
+1 MIMRKLNKF

-31 SLTDVAPSIS
+31 VLGENGPSISS

-53 PNVNAQGSRVG
+53 PNVSAQGSRVG
-64 ADIAQQP
+64 EDIAQQGNP
-71 GAGGAVTF
+71 VVF

-90 AYTSI
+90 AYE
-95 PTTEGRLDETMGDQ
+95 TTPAQEGRLDATMGDQ

-173 SYVDDGWNTTGQ
+173 SYVDDGWNESGK
-185 VNSLKFRLRQIYT
+185 VNLLKFRLRPIFT
-198 GSVAS
+198 GSAES
-203 DEAALVTML
+203 DENSLVTML
-212 NAVVTAFGTPQTG
+212 NAIVTAFGTPKAD
-225 GVLEGLLTNFKTMT
+225 GVLAGLLENFKGMT

-250 QQLYNTLCETD
+250 EQLYNTLSDTGVNFDTD
-261 NGIDTNDA
+261 DES
-269 TLVTAVKNVLVD
+269 LVTAVKAALD
-281 GQEAYFSTTQ
+281 THFDKTGAD
-291 TSAPY
+291 APY
-296 TLAWKTDPNFPG
+296 TLSWKTDPNFPG

-317 QLTYDTTTNP
+317 QLTYADN
-327 DSPTFA
+327 SFA
-333 YANNANYTGEE
+333 YTDNVNYTPETE
-344 VVGQFQNIALGDYV
+344 VTGQLRGVALGDYV

-371 RISDNAVLSNLS
+371 RISNNSVLSNISSS
-383 SPTSWEAILGNYATS
+383 SPTSWDGILDNYES
-398 GSYTQAAV
+398 GGSYTQTNV
-406 SATTQSVSLYSP
+406 SITTQSVSLYSP
-418 IQYAVASFE
+418 IQYAVASF
-427 INAYFDGEIEDG
+427 IVKAYFKGEIEDG
-439 GENFP
+439 GEDFA

-449 VTIPTDGMK
+449 VTIPTEGMK

-524 ETKGATDADPEKV
+524 ETKGTPDTDPETV

-546 TTEEFVGRD
+546 TEEEFVGRD

-568 ELDSETTADG
+568 ELHSETTADG
-578 ENAHVKVFEQDHMT
+578 GDAHVKVFEQDHKT
-592 VANVSITSLKNAYNT
+592 TANVEITSLKNAYNT
-607 LPDLRSPRLEL
+607 IPDLRSPRLEL

>member
-1 MTMRKFNMY
+1 MRKLNKF

-31 SLTDVAPSIS
+31 VLGENGPSISS

-53 PNVNAQGSRVG
+53 PNVSAQGSRVG
-64 ADIAQQP
+64 EDIAQQGNP
-71 GAGGAVTF
+71 VVF

-90 AYTSI
+90 AYE
-95 PTTEGRLDETMGDQ
+95 TTPAQEGRLDATMGNQ
-109 TTAYNPIVLPAMAA
+109 ETSYNPIVLPAMTTT
-123 GDIDLKDAGTDKYK
+123 DLQTATNNDRYR
-137 VYNDVDIP
+137 VYNDIDIP
-145 TGINAFVFYGEAA
+145 VGTNAFLFYGEAA
-158 EGDETSDVVNGALDP
+158 EVTGTTDVDNGALDP
-173 SYVDDGWNTTGQ
+173 SYVDDGWNTAGT
-185 VNSLKFRLRQIYT
+185 VSDIKFRLRQIYT

-203 DEAALVTML
+203 DETALVNML
-212 NAVVTAFGTPQTG
+212 NAVVTAFGTPQTD
-225 GVLEGLLTNFKTMT
+225 GVLEGLLTNFKEMT

-250 QQLYNTLCETD
+250 QQLYNTLSEEG
-261 NGIDTNDA
+261 NGIDEADA

-281 GQEAYFSTTQ
+281 GTDAYFTTQQ

-344 VVGQFQNIALGDYV
+344 VVGQFPNIALGDYV

-383 SPTSWEAILGNYATS
+383 SPTSWEAILGNYAPS

-471 WDFRQP
+471 WNFRQP
-477 ATDFTGNDNKEY
+477 ETAFSGDDSKEY
-489 TIYDASHKS
+489 TIYDASQKS
-498 GTGGADAWIPV
+498 GENAWIPI

-524 ETKGATDADPEKV
+524 ETKGTTDNDPETV

-607 LPDLRSPRLEL
+607 IPDLRSPRLEL

>member
-1 MTMRKFNMY
+1 MRKLNKF

-31 SLTDVAPSIS
+31 VLGENGPSISS

-53 PNVNAQGSRVG
+53 PNVSAQGSRVG
-64 ADIAQQP
+64 ADIAQQGDP
-71 GAGGAVTF
+71 VTF

-90 AYTSI
+90 AYATT
-95 PTTEGRLDETMGDQ
+95 PTQEGRLDATMGDQ
-109 TTAYNPIVLPAMAA
+109 KTAYNPIVLPAMAT
-123 GDIDLKDAGTDKYK
+123 GDLKDAGTDKYK

-185 VNSLKFRLRQIYT
+185 VNSLKFRLRPIFT
-198 GSVAS
+198 GSAES
-203 DEAALVTML
+203 DENSLVTML
-212 NAVVTAFGTPQTG
+212 NAIVTAFGTPKAD
-225 GVLEGLLTNFKTMT
+225 GVLEGLLNNFKKMT

-250 QQLYNTLCETD
+250 EQLYNTLSDTGVNFDTD
-261 NGIDTNDA
+261 DES
-269 TLVTAVKNVLVD
+269 LVTAVKTALE
-281 GQEAYFSTTQ
+281 GYFNKTGD
-291 TSAPY
+291 SAPY
-296 TLAWKTDPNFPG
+296 TLSWKTDPNFPG

-317 QLTYDTTTNP
+317 QLTYSTN
-327 DSPTFA
+327 TFA
-333 YANNANYTGEE
+333 YTDNVNYTPETE
-344 VVGQFQNIALGDYV
+344 VTGQLRGVALGDYV

-371 RISDNAVLSNLS
+371 RISDNSVLSNIS
-383 SPTSWEAILGNYATS
+383 SPASWDGILDNYETG
-398 GSYTQAAV
+398 GSYTQTNV
-406 SATTQSVSLYSP
+406 SITTQSVSLYSP
-418 IQYAVASFE
+418 IQYAVASF
-427 INAYFDGEIEDG
+427 IVNAYFKGEIEDG

-477 ATDFTGNDNKEY
+477 ATGFTGNDNKEY

-524 ETKGATDADPEKV
+524 ETKGTTDKDPETV

-568 ELDSETTADG
+568 ELESETTADATEDG
-578 ENAHVKVFEQDHMT
+578 KEPHVKVFEQDHKT
-592 VANVSITSLKNAYNT
+592 VANVSITSLKNAYNCI
-607 LPDLRSPRLEL
+607 PDLRSPRLEL
-618 GLSVDLTWQTGL
+618 GLSVNLKWEDGL
-630 EQDVVID
+630 VANVTID